1 MIALR
6 FELAELDPA
15 VEAAVNE
22 LVTADAVG
30 RLWAKDHTVF
40 GEDPAD
46 NANRMGWLDAPANS
60 LQAWPELA
68 AAAAAIAAESDH
80 ILVMGMG
87 GSSLFPEVLG
97 EMFGTDAPQLHVLDS
112 THPDVI
118 RRIAAACP
126 PDRTF
131 HVASSKSGTTLETR
145 SHLDFFLDRSGDPRR
160 FGVVTDPGSALG
172 QRAKDSGFGHV
183 WLADPNIGGRYS
195 ALSLFGMV
203 PAALIGADG
212 PELLGAALDEA
223 DALEPLGGDDGSEDA
238 FNDAVRLAAAIGT
251 AAKAGRDKLTF
262 WLDDRV
268 AAFGPWVEQL
278 VAESLGKHGIGVV
291 PIIGEPHDIAIDHP
305 DDRLIIVIG
314 EVADRA
320 EGVPTVSMPIEEPGD
335 LGALVQLWCTA
346 IALAGRVL
354 GINPFDQPDV
364 ESAKVAARQLL
375 EPSDDAS
382 DASGGL
388 SDPAETSIEQAL
400 ADVRPGD
407 HLALCAFADPAT
419 VAEPLAAVRAALG
432 RRLGVATSASIGP
445 RFLHSTGQLHK
456 GGPHDQIIFQV
467 VDTPTAD
474 LAIPGQSFTFGTLIR
489 AQAAGDLAALRSAGQ
504 RAHRIDLTALLALAD

>member
-1 MIALR
+1 VIALR

-15 VEAAVNE
+15 VEAAVDA
-22 LVTADAVG
+22 LVAADAVG

-46 NANRMGWLDAPANS
+46 NANRMGWLDAPSSS
-60 LQAWPELA
+60 LDAWPDLASTA
-68 AAAAAIAAESDH
+68 AAVVAESDH

-97 EMFGTDAPQLHVLDS
+97 EMFGSDAPQLHVLDS

-160 FGVVTDPGSALG
+160 FGVVTDPGSALE
-172 QRAKDSGFGHV
+172 QRATESGFGHI

-212 PELLGAALDEA
+212 PELLGAALDES
-223 DALEPLGGDDGSEDA
+223 DALEPLDGDDA
-238 FNDAVRLAAAIGT
+238 FNDAVRLAAVIG
-251 AAKAGRDKLTF
+251 AAAQAGRDKLTF
-262 WLDDRV
+262 WLDDRI

-291 PIIGEPHDIAIDHP
+291 PIIGEPRDIAIAHP
-305 DDRLIIVIG
+305 DDRLIIAVG
-314 EVADRA
+314 ELRDRA
-320 EGVPTVSMPIEEPGD
+320 PGVPTVSMPIEEPGD

-375 EPSDDAS
+375 EPADDSPSDS
-382 DASGGL
+382 T
-388 SDPAETSIEQAL
+388 DPDETAIEQAL
-400 ADVRPGD
+400 AEVRPGD
-407 HLALCAFADPAT
+407 HLALCAFADPAS
-419 VAEPLAAVRAALG
+419 VAEPLAAVRASLG

-504 RAHRIDLTALLALAD
+504 RAHRIDLAALLALAD

>member
-6 FELAELDPA
+6 FELVELDSA

-22 LVTADAVG
+22 LVAANAVG
-30 RLWAKDHTVF
+30 RLWAKDFTVF
-40 GEDPAD
+40 GQDPAD
-46 NANRMGWLDAPANS
+46 NANRMGWLDAPASS
-60 LQAWPELA
+60 LHVWPDLA
-68 AAAAAIAAESDH
+68 SIATAIAANSDH

-97 EMFGTDAPQLHVLDS
+97 EMFGTNAPELHVLDS
-112 THPDVI
+112 THPDVV
-118 RRIAAACP
+118 RRITAACP

-160 FGVVTDPGSALG
+160 FGVVTDPGSALEK
-172 QRAKDSGFGHV
+172 RAKDSGFGHI

-223 DALEPLGGDDGSEDA
+223 DALEPLDGDDA
-238 FNDAVRLAAAIGT
+238 FNDAMRLAAAIGT

-262 WLDDRV
+262 WLDDRI

-291 PIIGEPHDIAIDHP
+291 PIIGEPRDIAVDHP
-305 DDRLIIVIG
+305 DDRLIVVIG
-314 EVADRA
+314 EVTDRA

-346 IALAGRVL
+346 IALTGRVL

-364 ESAKVAARQLL
+364 ESAKIAARQLL
-375 EPSDDAS
+375 EPTADS
-382 DASGGL
+382 SGD
-388 SDPAETSIEQAL
+388 STDPADTSIDQAL

-456 GGPHDQIIFQV
+456 GGPRDQIIFQV

-504 RAHRIDLTALLALAD
+504 RAHRVDLAALLALAD